1 MATIDWRRAGEDA
14 RRLNYNPTQADAY
27 AKTLNGGNSLSY
39 RDQQLFSQGY
49 IGTGSGSSQ
58 SSTTTSG
65 GGTANKFQQYTGGLI
80 GAVDKAI
87 ATQEKQG
94 YMPNLKE
101 EYISASDALSVLLD
115 KNGNLVGATDLLK
128 NVTNAAFNGLETYFR
143 QQTELLGVVNQKMGL
158 TGQMSEDLREELTM
172 TNPELI
178 RLGIGFDELARS
190 AETLVSNSGRFIS
203 LNRESWK
210 EAGLAASAY
219 VGTLSD
225 LVGMFPAFEK
235 IGIGAGD
242 VSEEIEAV
250 GQRSLSLG
258 LQSQKTVQDLGTNL
272 SKLNEY
278 GFKGGVQGMAEMVR
292 KSTEFRMNMQSVFS
306 IADKVFNPEGAIE
319 VAANLQAIGGAI
331 GDFNDPLKL
340 MYMATND
347 VEGLQDALVGVAG
360 SLATYNDEQ
369 GRFEITG
376 VNLRKAK
383 ALATELGVSYEE
395 LASGAIAAA
404 ERSSAA
410 TSLLSSGLDL
420 DDEQKR
426 FLTNISTMKDGQMT
440 IQLNSDRLRE
450 IFGQNEIALEN
461 LTDDQVRTL
470 TQYQDEFKKLSP
482 EDIVRKQATDVENIM
497 RDVNFLAAV
506 ARIEGGTAVKGL
518 ADMTGLGKIKD
529 FTKEFADENAPKI
542 KGSISGYIDD
552 MKKEKLQSSMVEP
565 QNKPSQPTSTNQQ
578 NNLSVTVTTDV
589 NSDKL
594 GQSLVSNPEWLSKL
608 STQNMGDYTVP
619 SIFKTS
625 VG

>member
-1 MATIDWRRAGEDA
+1 MTGLDRDLALAA
-14 RRLNYNPTQADAY
+14 RRGLNDFEILYKSKINSTASPQEVGSKFNTYMAMDPNQQPTQ
-27 AKTLNGGNSLSY
+27 
-39 RDQQLFSQGY
+39 
-49 IGTGSGSSQ
+49 SS
-58 SSTTTSG
+58 SG

-87 ATQEKQG
+87 ATQEKQE
-94 YMPNLKE
+94 YMPGLKE

-128 NVTNAAFNGLETYFR
+128 NVANAAFSGLETYFR

-172 TNPELI
+172 TNPELL

>member
-1 MATIDWRRAGEDA
+1 MTGLDRDLALAA
-14 RRLNYNPTQADAY
+14 RKGLNEFEKLYKSRINSTASPQEVGSKFNTYIAMDPNQQPTQ
-27 AKTLNGGNSLSY
+27 
-39 RDQQLFSQGY
+39 
-49 IGTGSGSSQ
+49 SS
-58 SSTTTSG
+58 SG

-87 ATQEKQG
+87 STQEKQG

-128 NVTNAAFNGLETYFR
+128 NVANAAFNGLETYFR

-172 TNPELI
+172 TNPELL
-178 RLGIGFDELARS
+178 RLGIGFDDLARS
-190 AETLVSNSGRFIS
+190 AEALVSNSGRFIS

-250 GQRSLSLG
+250 GKRSLSLG

-347 VEGLQDALVGVAG
+347 VEGLQDALIGVAG

-470 TQYQDEFKKLSP
+470 TQYQDEFKKLKT

>member
-1 MATIDWRRAGEDA
+1 MADLIQLAKRGDITRFEDA
-14 RRLNYNPTQADAY
+14 WARANKKPYPFQNVDDGKMASDAY
-27 AKTLNGGNSLSY
+27 NRY
-39 RDQQLFSQGY
+39 RTMD
-49 IGTGSGSSQ
+49 SSA
-58 SSTTTSG
+58 STTTSG

-94 YMPNLKE
+94 YMPGLKE

-172 TNPELI
+172 TNPELM

-210 EAGLAASAY
+210 EAGENASAY

-250 GQRSLSLG
+250 GKRSLSLG

-347 VEGLQDALVGVAG
+347 VEGLQDALIGVAG

-383 ALATELGVSYEE
+383 ELAKELGVNYEE

-450 IFGQNEIALEN
+450 IFEKNEIALED

-506 ARIEGGTAVKGL
+506 ARIEGGTAVKAL

-542 KGSISGYIDD
+542 KGYASGYIND

-589 NSDKL
+589 KSDKL